1 MLDGSLSLSLTWDNP
16 TDGETSEIPPAI
28 RNFLTFFQANIME
41 QNLPEIQ
48 ACYDSSWNKLS
59 ERFYKEEPWPSP
71 EKVAPLVDNDKVF
84 LILYNELSFRHIY
97 ANLGQKMTLEQ
108 RFASFENYVHLF
120 NHILNAESPVQLEL
134 PNQWLWDIIDEFIY
148 QFQAFC
154 QYRAK
159 LSKKSKEEVQKLKTN
174 PQIWNIHSVLN
185 VLHSLIDKSKIQEQ
199 LVAANK
205 GGDVA

>member
-1 MLDGSLSLSLTWDNP
+1 MLDEEFN
-16 TDGETSEIPPAI
+16 EIPPAI
-28 RNFLTFFQANIME
+28 RHFLSFFQGKIVE
-41 QNLPEIQ
+41 QDLSEIQ

-59 ERFYKEEPWPSP
+59 ERFYATEPWPSQ
-71 EKVAPLVDNDKVF
+71 EKITPLVDNDTVF

-97 ANLGQKMTLEQ
+97 AKLTPTLEH

-120 NHILNAESPVQLEL
+120 NHILNAETPVQLEL

-148 QFQAFC
+148 QFQSFC

-159 LSKKSKEEVQKLKTN
+159 LKSKTKEEIQKLKAN

-185 VLHSLIDKSKIQEQ
+185 VLHSFIDKSKIQEQ
-199 LVAANK
+199 LIAANK